1 MSDRRKQSIKSENS
15 QNLKYFSKD
24 SVVSEFLEIGTEWK
38 ACVFST
44 SDSVVPIAQWKVKP
58 DAKWNI
64 TEWNCRSSLRYNVKK
79 VNPDPIW
86 GPYVNPGT
94 YYFVLYQTGKS
105 EQLQVI
111 RSNNFDLNYYFHE
124 SKDKVNS
131 QGEERLSVMKLLNN
145 SLLKV
150 SSANEKIE
158 DFQTK
163 LNVVVDYCQSV
174 SIPTNDI
181 KELNSIQTEL
191 KLIKIEMYGN
201 SALSAREFE
210 TNPGISNRIF
220 QISGE
225 MNQSYFGAT
234 KTHLN
239 TLEYSLKELDVI
251 IQRYN
256 AMELNLKRVIEKND
270 NLNLF
275 K

>member
-1 MSDRRKQSIKSENS
+1 MDNYHII
-15 QNLKYFSKD
+15 
-24 SVVSEFLEIGTEWK
+24 FL
-38 ACVFST
+38 S
-44 SDSVVPIAQWKVKP
+44 
-58 DAKWNI
+58 
-64 TEWNCRSSLRYNVKK
+64 
-79 VNPDPIW
+79 
-86 GPYVNPGT
+86 
-94 YYFVLYQTGKS
+94 
-105 EQLQVI
+105 
-111 RSNNFDLNYYFHE
+111 

-150 SSANEKIE
+150 SAANEKIE

-174 SIPTNDI
+174 SIPSNDL

-210 TNPGISNRIF
+210 TNPGIFNRIF

-239 TLEYSLKELDVI
+239 TLEYSLKELEVI

-256 AMELNLKRVIEKND
+256 AMELSLKRIIEKND